1 MGTVLLFHET
11 AEPSLCLLNY
21 FHSELNPY
29 VKRDRKINKSSK
41 REGESSLLMV
51 RKLFGRILL
60 FISTVFGAVTVG
72 TSFGEPIVAILF
84 VYLLTSALPS
94 ILALFLIK
102 GRQAIV
108 FNRWGLKSFFLSKG
122 VRIYVLIT
130 IITPILLKSIDTLH
144 FNNWDRLSGPEDVYF
159 ANLSVEWM
167 GYASVITGLLAFIFF
182 IGIFVFGW
190 RDSTSFQ
197 KYMFI
202 LSLSFALI
210 LSVVMRNDYKAINP
224 DGLVI
229 STLGEKEE
237 ISWSDVEHAYLT
249 GELNRKGYRSNVS
262 NHFQWEF
269 EFLLKNG
276 ESETFG
282 PFSYTSYNLEAST
295 KIKELLA
302 DKRISLTT
310 DRLTDKEWDYVQIDM
325 DYEEE
330 AKPEDFYSVFQYN
343 PKTKEYYTIPY

>member
-1 MGTVLLFHET
+1 
-11 AEPSLCLLNY
+11 
-21 FHSELNPY
+21 
-29 VKRDRKINKSSK
+29 
-41 REGESSLLMV
+41 MV

-60 FISTVFGAVTVG
+60 FISTVFGALTVG
-72 TSFGEPIVAILF
+72 TSFGEPIVVILF
-84 VYLLTSALPS
+84 IYLLTSVLPA
-94 ILALFLIK
+94 ILALFLLK

-130 IITPILLKSIDTLH
+130 IITPILIMSIDTLH
-144 FNNWDRLSGPEDVYF
+144 FSNWDRLSSPEDVYF

-167 GYASVITGLLAFIFF
+167 GYASIITGLTAFIFF

-190 RDSTSFQ
+190 KDSHAFHRYT
-197 KYMFI
+197 FI
-202 LSLSFALI
+202 LSLSLAII

-229 STLGEKEE
+229 STFGEKEE
-237 ISWSDVEHAYLT
+237 ISWSDVEYAYLT

-262 NHFQWEF
+262 NHFEWEF

-276 ESETFG
+276 ETETFG
-282 PFSYTSYNLEAST
+282 PFSYTDYNLEAS
-295 KIKELLA
+295 KNIKELLA

-310 DRLTDKEWDYVQIDM
+310 ERLTDKEWDYVQIDM

-330 AKPEDFYSVFQYN
+330 AKPEDFYSVFQYD
-343 PKTKEYYTIPY
+343 PETQEYYNIPY